1 MEKEEP
7 HLPCKETE
15 EHRTA
20 VQALF
25 PLGRDGTS
33 VPTETGI
40 NEYHVSPRDVP
51 TIFKSFNNRGS
62 KLGVAAGLRLTIL
75 HYLTNY
81 VNTIHRPRF

>member
-7 HLPCKETE
+7 HLPRKETE

-25 PLGRDGTS
+25 PLGRDGSTWML
-33 VPTETGI
+33 PTETGI

-51 TIFKSFNNRGS
+51 TIF
-62 KLGVAAGLRLTIL
+62 LRVSI
-75 HYLTNY
+75 
-81 VNTIHRPRF
+81 IGAQSSG

>member
-7 HLPCKETE
+7 HLPRKETE

-25 PLGRDGTS
+25 PLGGDGTS

-51 TIFKSFNNRGS
+51 TIF
-62 KLGVAAGLRLTIL
+62 
-75 HYLTNY
+75 
-81 VNTIHRPRF
+81 

>member
-40 NEYHVSPRDVP
+40 NEYHVNPRYVP
-51 TIFKSFNNRGS
+51 TIFLRVSIGALSSGQGQDSKINNSTLFNE
-62 KLGVAAGLRLTIL
+62 LR
-75 HYLTNY
+75 
-81 VNTIHRPRF
+81 

>member
-7 HLPCKETE
+7 HIPRKETE
-15 EHRTA
+15 GHRTA

-40 NEYHVSPRDVP
+40 NEYHVSLRGVP
-51 TIFKSFNNRGS
+51 
-62 KLGVAAGLRLTIL
+62 AIL
-75 HYLTNY
+75 YQ
-81 VNTIHRPRF
+81 FQ

>member
-51 TIFKSFNNRGS
+51 TIF
-62 KLGVAAGLRLTIL
+62 
-75 HYLTNY
+75 
-81 VNTIHRPRF
+81 